1 MKKETQVEKTAEKEG
16 EGGEPSRCRSASMR
30 AESEKK
36 RRKKREKRVRKRT
49 MEFADHNGRQS

>member
-36 RRKKREKRVRKRT
+36 RRKKEKK
-49 MEFADHNGRQS
+49 E

>member
-1 MKKETQVEKTAEKEG
+1 MKKEMQVEKTAEKEG

-36 RRKKREKRVRKRT
+36 RRKKEKK
-49 MEFADHNGRQS
+49 E